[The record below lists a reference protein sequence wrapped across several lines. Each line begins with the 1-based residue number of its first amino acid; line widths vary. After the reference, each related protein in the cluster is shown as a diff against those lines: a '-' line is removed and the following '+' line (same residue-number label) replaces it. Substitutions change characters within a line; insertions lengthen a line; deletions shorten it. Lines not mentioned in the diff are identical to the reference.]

1 MPTRPIR
8 LLLADVDGTLV
19 TSDKLLTDRAVQAV
33 HKLHDAACPLRGD
46 QRATTPRHV
55 HDHRASGADH

>member
-19 TSDKLLTDRAVQAV
+19 TSDKVLTDRAVHAV
-33 HKLHDAACPLRGD
+33 HKLHDAWLSSSR
-46 QRATTPRHV
+46 
-55 HDHRASGADH
+55 